1 MLQQQDVVVN
11 VNVNKE
17 KIEQLKDKI
26 KKINIENSDLL
37 KKGLEKEE
45 RLFLA

>member
-1 MLQQQDVVVN
+1 MLQQQEVVVN

-17 KIEQLKDKI
+17 KIEQLKEKI

-37 KKGLEKEE
+37 KKGLDK
-45 RLFLA
+45 